1 MTLHPMTSK
10 FISAVSGFLSFK
22 MIRLNFSYLYGFD
35 NFKARFG
42 TPDNYIS
49 QLRTFTIVHILLCN
63 GVIIAVDVYS
73 QLSFSM
79 SS

>member
-1 MTLHPMTSK
+1 MSLHPMTSK

-42 TPDNYIS
+42 TPDNYLK
-49 QLRTFTIVHILLCN
+49 QLRTFTFAHMALCN
-63 GVIIAVDVYS
+63 GVIIAIDVYS
-73 QLSFSM
+73 QLSFSV